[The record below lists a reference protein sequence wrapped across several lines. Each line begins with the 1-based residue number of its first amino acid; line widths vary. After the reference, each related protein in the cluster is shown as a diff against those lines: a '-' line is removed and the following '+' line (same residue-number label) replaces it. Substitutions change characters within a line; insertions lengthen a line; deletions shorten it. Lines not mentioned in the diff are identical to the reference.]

1 MIQVDRRHVGR
12 KRWPG
17 KAAGVSEMKSLLK
30 CGFPGGKM
38 MFAKKTT
45 WCKNDTNSRSLL
57 IRKTPDERWNL
68 DVHFTLPDGSLIT
81 HMVLSDHLYRR

>member
-1 MIQVDRRHVGR
+1 MIQVTDVGTR
-12 KRWPG
+12 MPQP
-17 KAAGVSEMKSLLK
+17 AVSEIYLLK
-30 CGFPGGKM
+30 CGLLVEKRCLLKRQRGAKVIQTQGK
-38 MFAKKTT
+38 
-45 WCKNDTNSRSLL
+45 L